1 MSEFLED
8 GNLADEGQGEPEG
21 LENVSAVEGADELK
35 AQLEELKRERDM
47 YKGLADGYQSYRQ
60 PEAPKAEA
68 TTQTPQIDGDP
79 RDYWNEFVGKES
91 PQQWEARMAREQ
103 EARAEAAAERVY
115 QRSQSTQNVR
125 QTFNKAYPEFAEY
138 EDEYVS
144 AAAASVLKYRP
155 DLGGKPGELIKAVGD
170 EMRKKFGGTANK
182 GNIKKVPA
190 ETDPTPPRKVR
201 VSEGEEDDIT
211 LTPEEEYRLS
221 KASFTPFFKTQK
233 GRESFETI
241 KPD

>member
-21 LENVSAVEGADELK
+21 SENVSAVESADELK

-60 PEAPKAEA
+60 PEAPKTEA
-68 TTQTPQIDGDP
+68 VTQTPELDGDP
-79 RDYWNEFVGKES
+79 VSAWNEIVNKET
-91 PQQWEARMAREQ
+91 PKQYAARIQREAIEAAQSAAREVIQ
-103 EARAEAAAERVY
+103 
-115 QRSQSTQNVR
+115 QTQSTQNVR
-125 QTFNKAYPEFAEY
+125 QTFNRAYPEFAEY

-144 AAAASVLKYRP
+144 AAAASVLRYRP

-170 EMRKKFGGTANK
+170 EMRKKFGGAVNK

-201 VSEGEEDDIT
+201 VSEGEEDDVP